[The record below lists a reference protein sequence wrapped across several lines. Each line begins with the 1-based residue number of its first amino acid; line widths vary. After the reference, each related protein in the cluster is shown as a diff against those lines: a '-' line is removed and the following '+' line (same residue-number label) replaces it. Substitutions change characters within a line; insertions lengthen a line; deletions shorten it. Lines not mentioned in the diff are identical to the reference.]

1 MIMMHIGAEL
11 HALVN
16 LVTII
21 IIMIMKNN
29 TTLTYQ

>member
-1 MIMMHIGAEL
+1 MMHIGAEL

-21 IIMIMKNN
+21 IIMIMKKG
-29 TTLTYQ
+29 TTSTYE